1 MQKLPIFQWTKI
13 SYLNFI
19 LAEKP
24 SIESAVPVSTSAN
37 GSLPSTVNTLHISP
51 PKTSQE
57 LPQNE
62 RSLPSWVGTTKA
74 TRRNNGEEEAGEVF
88 TPSTPLKSF
97 SKVET
102 EGEYELK
109 AWPRKSGRFR
119 SVVDTVRSL
128 RSRTVSS
135 APASF
140 SGAENTSGQGESTG
154 QGSQMEGKD
163 KSRNTSSVLKGNSIR
178 KKFSFLKERRQR
190 SVSEGH
196 LGVLYSSQ
204 DDMDGMRAANSSKSR
219 ALKKL
224 MRRSSENITGST
236 TLSRERSPEKCFHSL
251 PNSPIFVTS
260 SRDRFKRYVG
270 QRNSRSTA
278 SCSSNSQGSSTTQ
291 EKCPACDFNVLIL
304 SECPDCKA
312 SQQENSDPS
321 PHERL
326 IL

>member
-1 MQKLPIFQWTKI
+1 MC
-13 SYLNFI
+13 LNFI

-24 SIESAVPVSTSAN
+24 SLESEVPVSIGTN
-37 GSLPSTVNTLHISP
+37 GSLPSTVSTLHTSP
-51 PKTSQE
+51 PKTSQQP
-57 LPQNE
+57 PQDE
-62 RSLPSWVGTTKA
+62 RNLPSWVGTMQTK
-74 TRRNNGEEEAGEVF
+74 RRYNGGEEEVGEVF
-88 TPSTPLKSF
+88 TPSAPLKSF
-97 SKVET
+97 SKAET

-109 AWPRKSGRFR
+109 AWPRKSGRLR

-128 RSRTVSS
+128 RSRS
-135 APASF
+135 PASF
-140 SGAENTSGQGESTG
+140 SGAENTSGHGESTG
-154 QGSQMEGKD
+154 QGSQTEGKD
-163 KSRNTSSVLKGNSIR
+163 KSRNTSRVLKGNSIR
-178 KKFSFLKERRQR
+178 KKFSFLKDRRQR
-190 SVSEGH
+190 SVSESH

-204 DDMDGMRAANSSKSR
+204 DDMDGMAANSSKNR

-236 TLSRERSPEKCFHSL
+236 TLRRERSPEKCFHSL
-251 PNSPIFVTS
+251 PNSPISITS
-260 SRDRFKRYVG
+260 GRDHFKRNVG

-304 SECPDCKA
+304 SECPDCKE
-312 SQQENSDPS
+312 SQQKNSVHPS